1 MLSRCLVVLLCLVAG
16 GATARDK
23 FSTRP
28 LLSDED
34 AIWLAGSSI
43 AVVRHP
49 APRPRVQTITGNIFA
64 GGVIGLTSIN
74 KASRETARS
83 EPSDILEQRLAPAVA
98 GQFGAKLAPQPLL
111 VKGSEWADVAAAPT
125 DAAYLLDLR
134 TTRLAVEYRRNL
146 QNEYW
151 VGYGVRVALVE
162 RATARLMFVSN
173 CYTDTVDHPGSPRL
187 KDLEENGS
195 RLLADVMDSLA
206 WKCMQKVAVAL
217 LPKPDDMPRPPRNL
231 VDPLADYARTNP
243 RE

>member
-1 MLSRCLVVLLCLVAG
+1 MYSRWLIVILCLAAG
-16 GATARDK
+16 GVTARDK
-23 FSTRP
+23 FGSRP

-43 AVVRHP
+43 AIVRHP
-49 APRPRVQTITGNIFA
+49 PPRPRVQTFTGNIFA
-64 GGVIGLTSIN
+64 GGVIGLTSVN
-74 KASRETARS
+74 KATQETTRS
-83 EPSDILEQRLAPAVA
+83 EPSDILEQRLAPAIA
-98 GQFGAKLAPQPLL
+98 RQFGATLVPQSLL

-125 DAAYLLDLR
+125 EAAYLLDLH
-134 TTRLAVEYRRNL
+134 TTRLAVEYRKNF

-151 VGYGVRVALVE
+151 VGYGVRVALIE
-162 RATARLMFVSN
+162 RATVRPMFVSN

-187 KDLEENGS
+187 KDLEADGS

-206 WKCMQKVAVAL
+206 WKCLQRIAGTL
-217 LPKPDDMPRPPRNL
+217 LPKPDDLPRPPRNL